1 MKDEKEES
9 VRSDSWQGGRGG
21 KKGGRG
27 GEEGRGRGGE
37 GKRRGGEEEGKRRGR
52 GGEEEERK
60 REEGERKRRVGR
72 GEFTMLPSHVG
83 PLYSGVHKQRDL
95 LSLSSHVAEF
105 LQGLGLHLSTTIF
118 YKTK

>member
-27 GEEGRGRGGE
+27 GEEGRRGRGV
-37 GKRRGGEEEGKRRGR
+37 EEEGKRRGR

>member
-27 GEEGRGRGGE
+27 GEEGR
-37 GKRRGGEEEGKRRGR
+37 RGR
-52 GGEEEERK
+52 GV